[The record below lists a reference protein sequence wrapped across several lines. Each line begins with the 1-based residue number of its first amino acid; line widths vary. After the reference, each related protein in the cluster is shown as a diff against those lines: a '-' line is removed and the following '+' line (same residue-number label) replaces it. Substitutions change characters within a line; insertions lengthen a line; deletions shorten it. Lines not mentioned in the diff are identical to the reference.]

1 MILYVSIFNC
11 YLELFCF
18 HPSTLYPDE
27 GVLHFGDI
35 SDKKTFPLFP
45 RHLNLFVHSVTAY
58 IRHVDKKDEDFI
70 VIAKSIVAFVLF
82 NLVGQGFLKFKVKHL
97 LNI

>member
-1 MILYVSIFNC
+1 MILYASIFNC
-11 YLELFCF
+11 YLELYCF
-18 HPSTLYPDE
+18 HPLTLYPDE

-58 IRHVDKKDEDFI
+58 IRHVDKKDEDFN

-82 NLVGQGFLKFKVKHL
+82 NLVGQGFLKIKVKHL